1 MLKIVVPHFPACVVP
16 WSEAGSEVVAS
27 AIVTHIIS
35 PSLFIFIPEMYCK
48 SVNPS
53 LDNFQFHYLP
63 KWIVKQVIVIS
74 GMLLL
79 FRRDRACQGLE
90 WCALECSFKI
100 LVPVSFGRSFTHVK
114 SNRNNFSSLWKEKKG
129 KWILMNYLIFCYG
142 RDAVI
147 FLLTLLHGIKE
158 IWWLFYSSVFVPERL
173 FSVIRFGFVTWE
185 RFYRHA
191 DKRRKALLFHEI
203 HWYSKHG
210 PLMT

>member
-1 MLKIVVPHFPACVVP
+1 MLQTSVPHFPAGCSVERGGIWSCGISLCSTHNFSVP
-16 WSEAGSEVVAS
+16 IHV
-27 AIVTHIIS
+27 H
-35 PSLFIFIPEMYCK
+35 PEMHCK
-48 SVNPS
+48 GVNPS
-53 LDNFQFHYLP
+53 PDNFQFHYLP

-79 FRRDRACQGLE
+79 FLRDRACQGLE

-147 FLLTLLHGIKE
+147 LLLTLLHGIKE
-158 IWWLFYSSVFVPERL
+158 IWWLFYLSVFVPERL
-173 FSVIRFGFVTWE
+173 FSVIRFDFITWE
-185 RFYRHA
+185 RFYRRA
-191 DKRRKALLFHEI
+191 DKEKKVLLFHEI

-210 PLMT
+210 PLMN